1 MQCAIKQTSCDIQE
15 KYEKPYSCFVRLSK
29 LQKEVNKCLILMQFY
44 FCRPKSQ
51 RLSENRQMCQKW
63 GILRPK
69 FHNLIEVARYKGI
82 HCSCIAKKI
91 LKNII
96 NIAKHYF
103 SFEFRL
109 SSSGE
114 NNRPG
119 SLNKTALFIFLYN
132 VYIIWFH
139 QLFQTWAST
148 LVTCMLTHMH
158 QGIIKG
164 GKFSDGKHISNNR
177 LNVNFDCFDSF
188 LSQ

>member
-1 MQCAIKQTSCDIQE
+1 MFDTDAIL
-15 KYEKPYSCFVRLSK
+15 F
-29 LQKEVNKCLILMQFY
+29 FW
-44 FCRPKSQ
+44 PKSQ

-96 NIAKHYF
+96 NIAKHYC

-158 QGIIKG
+158 QGSIKG
-164 GKFSDGKHISNNR
+164 GKFLEKE
-177 LNVNFDCFDSF
+177 NVLL
-188 LSQ
+188 LSRRKTWWMMSHLWPEGLVHLLLVSGVAIFHLRHAGT